1 MKIITIT
8 ELRNHLGKYWRA
20 IRKGQSF
27 LVSRR
32 GIVIAKITPVDKDQ
46 RAFEVSDPEVTL

>member
-20 IRKGQSF
+20 IRKRQSF

-46 RAFEVSDPEVTL
+46 RA